1 MIAARLNAPRH
12 FEIVEVENLEPG
24 RRQVRVR
31 LAGCGVCSSNL
42 PVWEGRAWFEYPMP
56 AGSPGH
62 EGWGYI
68 DAVGEGVDGLRPSDP
83 VTLLSTRSFSQYE
96 IVASDCV
103 VRLPATLS
111 GRAFPGEPLGCAI
124 NVFSRAAIERGHD
137 VVVVGAGFLGILL
150 IQLLSAAGIR
160 VVAISRR
167 RSSLAIARH
176 YGANEVIEL
185 SDDWTMRVHRI
196 RGTSGFPRVIEAV
209 GSQQALDIASALV
222 AERGRLVIAGYH
234 QDGPRQINLQ
244 QWNWRG
250 IDVINAHERQPE
262 ICVERM
268 RKAIE
273 AVCDQRLEPWPL
285 LTHQFPL
292 TRINE
297 ACQSLIQRPDGF
309 VKAVIEL

>member
-68 DAVGEGVDGLRPSDP
+68 DAVGEGVDGLRPGDP
-83 VTLLSTRSFSQYE
+83 VTLLSARSFSQYE

-150 IQLLSAAGIR
+150 IQLLSAAGVR

-185 SDDWTMRVHRI
+185 NDDWTMRVHGI

-262 ICVERM
+262 IYVEGM